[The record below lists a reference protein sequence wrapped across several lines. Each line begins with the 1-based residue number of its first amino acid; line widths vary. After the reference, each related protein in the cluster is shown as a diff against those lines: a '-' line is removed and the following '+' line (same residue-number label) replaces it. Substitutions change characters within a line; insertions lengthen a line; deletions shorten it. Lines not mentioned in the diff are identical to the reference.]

1 MSMNAKNLAE
11 TMDQDEREIMDSDS
25 WDWDNVTEGSTVGT
39 PGAILRVRFS
49 REEFR
54 AIERMA
60 RDAGIGPVE
69 LLRRTML
76 DRIAPEVSR

>member
-1 MSMNAKNLAE
+1 MNAKITAE
-11 TMDQDEREIMDSDS
+11 TVDHEERELMDPDS

-54 AIERMA
+54 AIERIA
-60 RDAGIGPVE
+60 RDADIGPVE

-76 DRIAPEVSR
+76 DRIATELSR